1 MDDLRLS
8 LLLIGI
14 ALVAGIYLWG
24 RHRRRV
30 SGQSDQELDALD
42 QALLQ
47 SLDVARDEADETSL
61 REALGELQG
70 LKGDRG
76 DVGTLDMDDLRSVVP
91 GEDPEAAPDEAAV
104 EPQPQEPEPAQ
115 GHDPGDDL
123 SVIMNVLARPE
134 HTFHGFD
141 LRQAFEDVDLQYGDM
156 KIYHHY
162 GVGEMSREEPVF
174 SVANVLEPGF
184 LPLDTLD
191 ELSTPGICLFMRL
204 PGPLDGR
211 VAFEL
216 LLNTGQRLADKLGG
230 ELRDDARSLLTTQR
244 ISDIRN
250 RIAAFERDQLVPAE

>member
-24 RHRRRV
+24 RYRRRA
-30 SGQSDQELDALD
+30 SRQAEQELDALD

-76 DVGTLDMDDLRSVVP
+76 DEATLDVDDLRSVIP
-91 GEDPEAAPDEAAV
+91 GEDSVAAPDEPAV
-104 EPQPQEPEPAQ
+104 EPQAQETEPAQ
-115 GHDPGDDL
+115 AHDPGDDL
-123 SVIMNVLARPE
+123 IITMNVLALPE
-134 HTFHGFD
+134 HAFLGSD
-141 LRQAFEDVDLQYGDM
+141 LRQAFDDVELQYGEM
-156 KIYHHY
+156 KIFHHY

-184 LPLDTLD
+184 LPMDTLD

-230 ELRDDARSLLTTQR
+230 ELRDDARSLLTQQR
-244 ISDIRN
+244 ISQIRE
-250 RIAAFERDQLVPAE
+250 RIAAFERNHLEPAV